1 MALFASTT
9 NGKLTY
15 FKATVLE
22 FMDPNWKHPTRMSPV
37 VNCLKILPK
46 TDWSLEGADVTAN
59 MTDAMKTAIVY

>member
-1 MALFASTT
+1 MALFARTT

-37 VNCLKILPK
+37 VNCLKILPN
-46 TDWSLEGADVTAN
+46 TDWPLVGVDVTAK
-59 MTDAMKTAIVY
+59 MTDAMQTAIVY